1 MVPTSA
7 EGEELQALTEIDRMI
22 HEPARLLILAYLY
35 LTEAADFV
43 FMMRQTGLTKGNLSS
58 HMNKLEEVGYIEVT
72 KEFVDRKPHTLL
84 RITNAGQAA
93 LQTYRHNMEQVLN
106 HLPHER

>member
-1 MVPTSA
+1 MAPTNA
-7 EGEELQALTEIDRMI
+7 EGGELQALTEIDRMI

-35 LTEAADFV
+35 LAEAADFI
-43 FMMRQTGLTKGNLSS
+43 FLMRQTGLTKGNLSS

-72 KEFVDRKPHTLL
+72 KEFVDRKPRTLL

-93 LQTYRHNMEQVLN
+93 LQTYRHSMEQVLN
-106 HLPHER
+106 NLPR